1 MQILAVDDDDIAL
14 ELMANALGRCG
25 YDVLTA
31 SDGRQALELVE
42 RTGCRL
48 VVSDWD
54 MPDMTGVEL
63 CRVLRAAPLSGYL
76 YFILLTARNTPQEKI
91 EGLSAGADDFIAKPF
106 HPAELTARIQAGERI
121 LSLETRDVAI
131 FALARLAESRDPDT
145 GAHLE
150 RVQAYSRALAQK
162 LATRPKF
169 QGIIDAEFIRL
180 IYLTSPLHDIG
191 KVGVP
196 DSVLLKQGRLDP
208 QEFEIM
214 KAHTLIGAETLQDA
228 LDRFPGARFLEM
240 ARDIAATHHEHY
252 DGRGYPRGLKG
263 DEIPL
268 SGRIVAV
275 ADVYDALTSKRVYK
289 DMLPHE
295 TARELI
301 LVASGE
307 HFDPDVVEVFLA
319 CEAEFVAVARRYADN
334 GPPASRRGV
343 PLSAWGTLPP
353 LPASNLSPI
362 IG

>member
-14 ELMANALGRCG
+14 ELMANALGHTG

-31 SDGRQALELVE
+31 CNGREALDLVE

-48 VVSDWD
+48 VISDWD
-54 MPDMTGVEL
+54 MPDMTGVDV
-63 CRVLRAAPLSGYL
+63 CRILRAAPISGYL
-76 YFILLTARNTPQEKI
+76 YFILLTARNSPQEKI
-91 EGLSAGADDFIAKPF
+91 EGLSAGADDFIGKPF
-106 HPAELTARIQAGERI
+106 HPAELAARVQAGERI

-150 RVQAYSRALAQK
+150 RVQAYSRLLAQR
-162 LATRPKF
+162 LATRAKF
-169 QGIIDAEFIRL
+169 QSAIDAEFIRL

-252 DGRGYPRGLKG
+252 NGQGYPRGLAG
-263 DEIPL
+263 DAIPL

-301 LVASGE
+301 LVSAGE
-307 HFDPDVVEVFLA
+307 HFDPDVVEAFVA
-319 CEAEFVAVARRYADN
+319 CEADFIAVARRYAED
-334 GPPASRRGV
+334 PLPASRRGV
-343 PLSAWGTLPP
+343 PLSAWGALSP
-353 LPASNLSPI
+353 LPTSSFAPPVS
-362 IG
+362 